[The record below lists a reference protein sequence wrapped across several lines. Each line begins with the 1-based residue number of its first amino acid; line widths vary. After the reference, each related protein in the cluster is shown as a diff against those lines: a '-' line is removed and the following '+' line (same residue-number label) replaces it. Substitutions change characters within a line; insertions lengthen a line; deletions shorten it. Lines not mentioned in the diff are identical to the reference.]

1 MKACKLKKS
10 FRWEFYITQGECI
23 LSNKWKVK
31 FIRNVLFLHSAI
43 TSPFFKPQEAVKHF
57 SFMLSHS
64 QYAAECMH
72 LYVCLQQDCSTHFV
86 FTWTCAGCAPGRLKC
101 KTQSSWWQK
110 LKLNQNYSFI
120 LKTKSFLTLE
130 GPQCL
135 NQNIYIYNLGKQ
147 IIPQILEHIAD

>member
-64 QYAAECMH
+64 QYAAGCMH
-72 LYVCLQQDCSTHFV
+72 LLSCLQQDCYFIDTFCV
-86 FTWTCAGCAPGRLKC
+86 YLNLRWMCT
-101 KTQSSWWQK
+101 SWWQK
-110 LKLNQNYSFI
+110 LKLNQNYSFM